1 MPKALDFLF
10 FDKGFQLLSRV
21 HNRSKHLYSLALM
34 ILVCAYSLYK
44 SMLLIAALDD
54 VVDRSV
60 NEINSTVACSVVRR
74 EQPAKAA
81 LVEK

>member
-1 MPKALDFLF
+1 
-10 FDKGFQLLSRV
+10 
-21 HNRSKHLYSLALM
+21 
-34 ILVCAYSLYK
+34 
-44 SMLLIAALDD
+44 MLLIAALDD
-54 VVDRSV
+54 VVDKSV

>member
-1 MPKALDFLF
+1 
-10 FDKGFQLLSRV
+10 
-21 HNRSKHLYSLALM
+21 M

-44 SMLLIAALDD
+44 SMLLTDAFDD

>member
-1 MPKALDFLF
+1 MLLTDALDE
-10 FDKGFQLLSRV
+10 
-21 HNRSKHLYSLALM
+21 
-34 ILVCAYSLYK
+34 
-44 SMLLIAALDD
+44 LIDN
-54 VVDRSV
+54 SV